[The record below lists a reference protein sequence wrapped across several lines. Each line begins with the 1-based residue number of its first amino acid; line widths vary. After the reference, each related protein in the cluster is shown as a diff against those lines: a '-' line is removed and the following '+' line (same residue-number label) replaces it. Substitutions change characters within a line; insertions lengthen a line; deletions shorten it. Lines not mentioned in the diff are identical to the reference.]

1 MQIQGSILIKQ
12 YLEQQDDAF
21 RIFHCLW
28 PVHQG
33 RVSGVI
39 HEKALKLH
47 YKEYLPI
54 SLDGI
59 VS

>member
-1 MQIQGSILIKQ
+1 MKQ
-12 YLEQQDDAF
+12 SLEQQDDVF
-21 RIFHCLW
+21 RTFRCL
-28 PVHQG
+28 PPARQG
-33 RVSGVI
+33 RVSGVM